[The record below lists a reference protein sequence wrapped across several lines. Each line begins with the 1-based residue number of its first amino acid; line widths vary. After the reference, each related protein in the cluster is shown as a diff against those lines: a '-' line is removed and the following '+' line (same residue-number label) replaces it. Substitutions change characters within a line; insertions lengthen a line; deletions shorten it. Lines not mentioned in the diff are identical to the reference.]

1 MTSEQTTNHNNI
13 DLADQSL
20 SSESIANEIKSPSL
34 ISNNSTNEN
43 ANSKNNNKKAQ
54 PLVPNNAEEQQI
66 QPQSDTDQNHDQI
79 IEEEE
84 SQSQNSFVRFMKSA
98 GNAVYNAMYNAGG
111 FLADLFGI
119 TTPRY
124 AYAIHE
130 YEKYQERLRQ
140 RQLERENEANGEEL
154 DDVENPNNSLET
166 DHAI

>member
-20 SSESIANEIKSPSL
+20 SSESIANEIQSPSL
-34 ISNNSTNEN
+34 ISNNTS
-43 ANSKNNNKKAQ
+43 ANSRNNNKKAP

-66 QPQSDTDQNHDQI
+66 QPQSDPDQHNDQI
-79 IEEEE
+79 IEEEVP
-84 SQSQNSFVRFMKSA
+84 QSQNALVRFMKSA
-98 GNAVYNAMYNAGG
+98 GSAVYNAMYNAGG

-140 RQLERENEANGEEL
+140 RQLEKENEANGEEL
-154 DDVENPNNSLET
+154 DDVENPNNSPEPDQAL
-166 DHAI
+166 